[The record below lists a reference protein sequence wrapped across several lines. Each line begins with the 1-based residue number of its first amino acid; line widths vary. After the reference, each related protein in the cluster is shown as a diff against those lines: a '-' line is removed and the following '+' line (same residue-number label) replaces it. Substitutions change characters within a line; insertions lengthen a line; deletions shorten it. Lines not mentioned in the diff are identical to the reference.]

1 MECPYCNMTTGMQHE
16 DNCPNKPIENESDYQ
31 RGYDEGFKNGKKEGI
46 QILKNVVGMYEESS
60 P

>member
-1 MECPYCNMTTGMQHE
+1 MTTGMQHE